1 MNNTDWSRLSPVT
14 MWRDWVAKSEAQW
27 SEAMS
32 GLLKD
37 ERAGA
42 PLNRQMDELRMM
54 HRMYAEMAQA
64 SLAAANLPSRSDFE
78 ALDER
83 MGRLE
88 DGLAQVGAELSR
100 MREALLAAQP
110 ARPGLSPQAPAR
122 KRRPPGK

>member
-1 MNNTDWSRLSPVT
+1 

-32 GLLKD
+32 SLLKD

-42 PLNRQMDELRMM
+42 PLNRQVDELRMM

-100 MREALLAAQP
+100 MREALLATQP
-110 ARPGLSPQAPAR
+110 ARPGLSPQAPTR